1 MEKNVKKAATT
12 VKPQN
17 KFSLQR
23 LGRGAFPYLLIMPST
38 LFLLVF
44 TLYPCVYLVRLSFFE
59 YNLLKPE
66 KWVGFKNY
74 IDLFTRNVDFW
85 IALKNTAIYTV
96 SIVVILILFGLAFAV
111 WLQNDSKINSFVQRA
126 MFVPHIVGM
135 LSVAMIFQWMFNE
148 QGLFNA
154 VLNFF
159 KLPGLRWLNSSDTAL
174 ICIIIVAVWKSIG
187 YYALI
192 LLSSLKSIPTEINEA
207 ALLDD
212 AGPVNRFFKITMP
225 MLSPQIF
232 FLLVTITINSFKV
245 FESVRQMTN
254 GGPGN
259 STNVLVFYIYN
270 YAFQYSKYGFAAAA
284 GTVLLLIMIIL
295 TILYFKAVGNKVH
308 YQ

>member
-1 MEKNVKKAATT
+1 MEKTMKKARMP
-12 VKPQN
+12 VEPKK
-17 KFSLQR
+17 KFSVQK
-23 LGRGAFPYLLIMPST
+23 LGRSVFPYLLVLPST

-44 TLYPCVYLVRLSFFE
+44 TLYPCIYLVRLSFYE

-74 IDLFTRNVDFW
+74 IDLFTKNVDFW
-85 IALKNTAIYTV
+85 IAFKNTGIYTV
-96 SIVVILILFGLAFAV
+96 AIVAILILFGLTLAV
-111 WLQNDSKINSFVQRA
+111 WLQNDSRINSFVQRS

-148 QGLFNA
+148 NGLFNA
-154 VLNFF
+154 ILNFF
-159 KLPGLRWLNSSDTAL
+159 NLPGLKWLNSSSTAL
-174 ICIIIVAVWKSIG
+174 LCIIIVAVWKSIG

-192 LLSSLKSIPTEINEA
+192 LLSSLKSIPAEVNEA

-245 FESVRQMTN
+245 FESVRQMTG

-259 STNVLVFYIYN
+259 STNVLVYYIYN
-270 YAFQYSKYGFAAAA
+270 YAFNYNKYGYAASA
-284 GTVLLLIMIIL
+284 GTVLLAIMIVM

>member
-1 MEKNVKKAATT
+1 MEKTMKKARMP
-12 VKPQN
+12 VEPKK
-17 KFSLQR
+17 KFSVQK
-23 LGRGAFPYLLIMPST
+23 LGRSVFPYLLVLPST

-44 TLYPCVYLVRLSFFE
+44 TLYPCIYLVRLSFYE

-74 IDLFTRNVDFW
+74 IDLFTKNVDFW
-85 IALKNTAIYTV
+85 IAFKNTGIYTV
-96 SIVVILILFGLAFAV
+96 AIVAILILFGLTLAV
-111 WLQNDSKINSFVQRA
+111 WLQNDSRINSFVQRA

-148 QGLFNA
+148 NGLFNA
-154 VLNFF
+154 ILNFF
-159 KLPGLRWLNSSDTAL
+159 NLPGLKWLNSSSTAL
-174 ICIIIVAVWKSIG
+174 LCIIIVAVWKSIG

-192 LLSSLKSIPTEINEA
+192 LLSSLKSIPAEVNEA

-245 FESVRQMTN
+245 FESVRQMTG

-259 STNVLVFYIYN
+259 STNVLVYYIYN
-270 YAFQYSKYGFAAAA
+270 YAFNYNKYGYAASA
-284 GTVLLLIMIIL
+284 GTVLLAIMIVM

>member
-1 MEKNVKKAATT
+1 MEKTMKKARMP
-12 VKPQN
+12 VEPKK
-17 KFSLQR
+17 KFSVQK
-23 LGRGAFPYLLIMPST
+23 LGRSVFPYLLVLPST

-44 TLYPCVYLVRLSFFE
+44 TLYPCIYLVRLSFYE

-74 IDLFTRNVDFW
+74 IDLFTKNVDFW
-85 IALKNTAIYTV
+85 IAFKNTGIYTV
-96 SIVVILILFGLAFAV
+96 AIVAILILFGLTLAV
-111 WLQNDSKINSFVQRA
+111 WLQNDSRINSFVQRS

-148 QGLFNA
+148 NGLFNA
-154 VLNFF
+154 ILNFF
-159 KLPGLRWLNSSDTAL
+159 NLPGLKWLNSSSTAL
-174 ICIIIVAVWKSIG
+174 LCIIIVAVWKSIG

-192 LLSSLKSIPTEINEA
+192 LLSSLKSIPAEVNEA

-245 FESVRQMTN
+245 FESVRQMT
-254 GGPGN
+254 GCGPGN
-259 STNVLVFYIYN
+259 STNVLVYYIYN
-270 YAFQYSKYGFAAAA
+270 YAFNYNKYGYAASA
-284 GTVLLLIMIIL
+284 GTVLLAIMIVM

>member
-1 MEKNVKKAATT
+1 MEKQEKKA
-12 VKPQN
+12 
-17 KFSLQR
+17 QR
-23 LGRGAFPYLLIMPST
+23 PVGLKKKISIQKVGRTAFPYLLVMPST

-44 TLYPCVYLVRLSFFE
+44 TLYPCIYLVRLSFYE

-66 KWVGFKNY
+66 KWIGLKNY
-74 IDLFTRNVDFW
+74 VDLFTRNVDFM

-96 SIVVILILFGLAFAV
+96 AIVVILILFGLAFAV
-111 WLQNDSKINSFVQRA
+111 WLQNDTKINSFVQRA

-148 QGLFNA
+148 NGLFNA

-159 KLPGLRWLNSSDTAL
+159 NLPGLKWLNSSDTAL
-174 ICIIIVAVWKSIG
+174 LCIIIVAVWKSIG

-192 LLSSLKSIPTEINEA
+192 LLSSLKSIPAEVNEA

-245 FESVRQMTN
+245 FESVRQMTG

-259 STNVLVFYIYN
+259 STNVLVYYIYN
-270 YAFQYSKYGFAAAA
+270 YAFNYNKYGYAASA
-284 GTVLLLIMIIL
+284 GTVLLAIMIVM